1 MSGNESFAAPSAAS
15 SEGRGEEFWSDG
27 SSPGPVRRRVGGHF
41 GRPRPPPEEGDVGV
55 WLVSVLPELGAG
67 SSADGALPPEVRCRH
82 QVAGLAVISWA
93 YTPEEPLPVD
103 PNAASGA
110 VGRQAFHRGV
120 WDILEYSV
128 MDVVCFE
135 SPRDLVGDVDISSVL
150 APMQLQQQFSSEVLG
165 ELGVTLDQY
174 LIDSPVG
181 FRQILVRE
189 PAEFHRWVGIPT
201 PFNLRIVELK
211 SRVDRGVSPIQEP
224 PASSLK
230 RWKRIAGAQTVR
242 ASAARLVPS
251 SAQVADPG
259 RQAALD

>member
-1 MSGNESFAAPSAAS
+1 LIPTLPVEPLG
-15 SEGRGEEFWSDG
+15 GRLFI
-27 SSPGPVRRRVGGHF
+27 VGC
-41 GRPRPPPEEGDVGV
+41 
-55 WLVSVLPELGAG
+55 
-67 SSADGALPPEVRCRH
+67 GAL
-82 QVAGLAVISWA
+82 
-93 YTPEEPLPVD
+93 
-103 PNAASGA
+103 
-110 VGRQAFHRGV
+110 
-120 WDILEYSV
+120 LEYSV

-135 SPRDLVGDVDISSVL
+135 SPRDLVGEVDISSGL

-259 RQAALD
+259 RQAALDLPRKRARLASASDDEPLAKDGKKFDAFK